1 LQLKVEAENTRKFFL
16 ASALDVRNVSEWRWN
31 EGLRLFSKS
40 LKSLMERVKGIEPSY
55 SAWKS
60 GNLVVFS
67 KVILTFSVF
76 LAY

>member
-1 LQLKVEAENTRKFFL
+1 
-16 ASALDVRNVSEWRWN
+16 LDVRNVSEWLWN

-60 GNLVVFS
+60 EIAVFS
-67 KVILTFSVF
+67 NVILTFSAF
-76 LAY
+76 LAH